1 MGIFGSSLSNE
12 YLLVAK
18 SFDLNAMD
26 LIRLY
31 ERSIEMIFSGERE
44 KRRLRGILEE
54 EEKNLTSASS

>member
-1 MGIFGSSLSNE
+1 M
-12 YLLVAK
+12 AK

-26 LIRLY
+26 LIRLC

-44 KRRLRGILEE
+44 KSRLREILEE